1 VPNYI
6 VRAELFDAAD
16 PAAEDQA
23 YEQLYDAMQARGFV
37 DQVQSD
43 DGTAF
48 ELPTATF
55 VIQNTDMTTTA
66 AHDAA
71 AAAAQQTGLPYGI
84 IVAEFEETQFSGL
97 QPIQP

>member
-16 PAAEDQA
+16 DAAEDQA
-23 YEQLYDAMQARGFV
+23 YEQLYGAMQERGFLN
-37 DQVQSD
+37 QIQSD
-43 DGTAF
+43 EGTAF

-55 VIQNTDMTTTA
+55 ILQNTDMTLTTA
-66 AHDAA
+66 HDTA
-71 AAAAQQTGLPYGI
+71 AAAAQQTGLPYAL